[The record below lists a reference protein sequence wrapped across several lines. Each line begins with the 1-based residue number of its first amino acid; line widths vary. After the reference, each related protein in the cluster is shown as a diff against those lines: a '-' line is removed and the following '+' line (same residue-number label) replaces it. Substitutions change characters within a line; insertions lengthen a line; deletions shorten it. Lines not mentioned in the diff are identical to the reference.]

1 MNLVRS
7 YYFIGKQ
14 QFKKTDKATHFGNF
28 SLNKTSVQESKHA
41 QCPFLLRKGA
51 YLFFFFLV
59 IICPVQPDKLATEN
73 SGQKHGSYTL
83 TAIPYTAATD

>member
-51 YLFFFFLV
+51 YLFFFFFGNYLPSATRQV
-59 IICPVQPDKLATEN
+59 SYRKFRSKAWKLHSDSN
-73 SGQKHGSYTL
+73 PLYSSH
-83 TAIPYTAATD
+83 